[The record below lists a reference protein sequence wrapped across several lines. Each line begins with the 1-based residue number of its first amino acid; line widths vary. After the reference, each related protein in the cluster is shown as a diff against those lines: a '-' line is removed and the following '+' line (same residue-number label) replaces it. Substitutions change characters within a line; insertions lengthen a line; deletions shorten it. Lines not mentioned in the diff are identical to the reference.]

1 MMRWVA
7 RLLLVVSV
15 VGVNLTPILSHGADA
30 VLTWN
35 ANTEPDLAGYK
46 FYRAVQGCTAQGPL
60 APLMKGSPPAP
71 VQVGKVTTY
80 TDTGLPALDGTICW
94 EMTAFDTAGN
104 ESLTRSN
111 RASKDV
117 NTIPPAAPT
126 GLNAVI
132 Q

>member
-1 MMRWVA
+1 MHWMV
-7 RLLLVVSV
+7 RLLILAT
-15 VGVNLTPILSHGADA
+15 VGAMNLFPILSYGADSI
-30 VLTWN
+30 LTWN

-46 FYRAVQGCTAQGPL
+46 IYRAIQSCSAPGPL

-94 EMTAFDTAGN
+94 EITAFDTAGN

-111 RASKDV
+111 RASKDL